1 MFEAEWKQKT
11 VAIQSED
18 DGSYYMFGKTRPE
31 KQKKDKKDKQ
41 EDKAEESEKSK

>member
-1 MFEAEWKQKT
+1 MT
-11 VAIQSED
+11 VRNAQSED